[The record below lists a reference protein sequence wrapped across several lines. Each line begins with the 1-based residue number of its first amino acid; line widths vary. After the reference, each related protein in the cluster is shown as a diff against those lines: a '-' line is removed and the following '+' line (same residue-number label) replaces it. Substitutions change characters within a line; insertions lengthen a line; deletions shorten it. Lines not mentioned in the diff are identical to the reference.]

1 MEKFEIYDDIRERTN
16 GEIYVGVV
24 GPVRVGKSTFITEFM
39 KKLVIPN
46 ITGKHSKERTIDEL
60 PQSADGKTIMTTQ
73 PKFVP
78 NEAVK
83 ISVHDGVELK
93 VRLIDCVGYLV
104 SGAMGH
110 IENDAPRKVK
120 TPWSEE
126 EMPFEQA
133 AEIGTQ
139 KVMKEHST
147 VGIVVTTDGS
157 VTEIARPNYV
167 EAEERVVNEMKESG
181 KPFVVALN
189 CKSPASS
196 ETKKLASSL
205 EEKYGVPVI
214 ALNALEMKESDIDKV
229 FEKLLYEFPVTS
241 IKVSMPRWLQA
252 LDFDDEIIQEITAEM
267 RNFAQGMSKLSDID
281 KTRIAFT
288 ESEFFDP
295 VTFSSVEMGD
305 GTVKFSVIPK
315 DGLFY
320 RVLSKECGYEINDDF
335 ELINYIKE
343 LAVAKL
349 EYDKIKDALEQVKET
364 GYGIVAPRES
374 DFEIEEPELVRQGS
388 KFGVKIKASAP
399 SLHILRVDVATEVT
413 PLVGTEE
420 QSRELVSDLALQIQE
435 SPQAIWQTNLLGK
448 SLSELIEDNINSKII
463 MMPADA
469 QKKMRKTL
477 GRIINEGKGGIIC
490 ILL

>member
-73 PKFVP
+73 PNFVP

-181 KPFVVALN
+181 KPFVIALN

-252 LDFDDEIIQEITAEM
+252 LDFDDETIQEITAEM

-288 ESEFFDP
+288 ESESFDP

-448 SLSELIEDNINSKII
+448 SLSELIGDNINSKII

>member
-1 MEKFEIYDDIRERTN
+1 MEKFKIYDDIRVRTN

-39 KKLVIPN
+39 KKLVVPN
-46 ITGKHSKERTIDEL
+46 ITGKYSKDRAIDEL

-83 ISVHDGVELK
+83 ITVHDGVDLK

-120 TPWSEE
+120 TPWSDE
-126 EMPFEQA
+126 EMPFEEA

-147 VGIVVTTDGS
+147 VGVVVTTDGS
-157 VTEIARPNYV
+157 VTDIPRPNYV

-181 KPFVVALN
+181 KPFVIALN
-189 CKSPASS
+189 CKSPNSNEA
-196 ETKKLASSL
+196 KKLATSL
-205 EEKYGVPVI
+205 EEKYSVPVI
-214 ALNALEMKESDIDKV
+214 ALNAVELKESDIDKV

-241 IKVSMPRWLQA
+241 IKVQMPRWLQA
-252 LDFDDEIIQEITAEM
+252 LDFDDEIIQEIALEM
-267 RNFAQGMSKLSDID
+267 KNFANGMNKLADVDKSK
-281 KTRIAFT
+281 IAFT
-288 ESEFFDP
+288 ESDSFDP
-295 VTFSSVEMGD
+295 ITFSSVEMND
-305 GTVKFSVIPK
+305 GTVRFSVIPK
-315 DGLFY
+315 EGLFY
-320 RVLSKECGYEINDDF
+320 RVLSKECGFEIHDDYE
-335 ELINYIKE
+335 LMNYIKE
-343 LAVAKL
+343 LAIAKL
-349 EYDKIKDALEQVKET
+349 EYDKIKEALSQVRET
-364 GYGIVAPRES
+364 GYGIVAPTES
-374 DFEIEEPELVRQGS
+374 DFEIAEPELVRQGS
-388 KFGVKIKASAP
+388 KYGVKIKASAP

-420 QSRELVSDLALQIQE
+420 QSKDLVSDMALQIQE
-435 SPQAIWQTNLLGK
+435 NPEAVWQTNILGK
-448 SLSELIEDNINSKII
+448 TLSELIGENINSKII

-477 GRIINEGKGGIIC
+477 GRIVNEGRGGIIC

>member
-1 MEKFEIYDDIRERTN
+1 MEKFKIYDDIRVRTN

-46 ITGKHSKERTIDEL
+46 ITGKYSKDRAVDEL

-78 NEAVK
+78 NEAIK

-110 IENDAPRKVK
+110 IENNAPRKVK
-120 TPWSEE
+120 TPWSDE
-126 EMPFEQA
+126 EMPFEEA

-157 VTEIARPNYV
+157 VTDIPRPNYV
-167 EAEERVVNEMKESG
+167 EAEERVVGEMKESG
-181 KPFVVALN
+181 KPFVIALN
-189 CKSPASS
+189 CKSPNSS
-196 ETKKLASSL
+196 DAKKLASSL

-214 ALNALEMKESDIDKV
+214 ALNAVELKEGDIDKV

-241 IKVSMPRWLQA
+241 IKVQMPRWLQA
-252 LDFDDEIIQEITAEM
+252 LDFDDEIIQEIAFEM
-267 RNFAQGMSKLSDID
+267 RSFASGMNKLSDVD
-281 KTRIAFT
+281 KSRIAFT
-288 ESEFFDP
+288 ESDSFDP
-295 VTFSSVEMGD
+295 ITFSSVEMGD
-305 GTVKFSVIPK
+305 GTVRFSVIPK

-320 RVLSKECGYEINDDF
+320 RVLSKQCGCDIRDDYE
-335 ELINYIKE
+335 LMTYIKE
-343 LAVAKL
+343 LAIAKL
-349 EYDKIKDALEQVKET
+349 EYDKIKDALAQVKET
-364 GYGIVAPRES
+364 GYGIVAPTAS
-374 DFEIEEPELVRQGS
+374 DFEIAEPELVRQGS

-420 QSRELVSDLALQIQE
+420 QSRDLVSDLALQIQD
-435 SPQAIWQTNLLGK
+435 SPEAVWQTNILGK
-448 SLSELIEDNINSKII
+448 TLSELIGENINSKII

-469 QKKMRKTL
+469 QRKMRKTL
-477 GRIINEGKGGIIC
+477 GRIINEGRGGIIC

>member
-1 MEKFEIYDDIRERTN
+1 MEKFKIYDDIRVRTN

-39 KKLVIPN
+39 KKLVVPN
-46 ITGKHSKERTIDEL
+46 ITGKYSKDRAIDEL

-83 ISVHDGVELK
+83 ITVHDGVDLK

-120 TPWSEE
+120 TPWSDE
-126 EMPFEQA
+126 EMPFEEA

-147 VGIVVTTDGS
+147 VGVVVTTDGS
-157 VTEIARPNYV
+157 VTDIPRPNYV

-181 KPFVVALN
+181 KPFVIALN
-189 CKSPASS
+189 CKSPNSNEA
-196 ETKKLASSL
+196 KKLATSL
-205 EEKYGVPVI
+205 EEKYSVPVI
-214 ALNALEMKESDIDKV
+214 ALNAVELKESDIDKV

-241 IKVSMPRWLQA
+241 IKVQMPRWLQA
-252 LDFDDEIIQEITAEM
+252 LDFDDEIIQEIALEM
-267 RNFAQGMSKLSDID
+267 KNFANGMNKLADVDKSK
-281 KTRIAFT
+281 IAFT
-288 ESEFFDP
+288 ESDSFDP
-295 VTFSSVEMGD
+295 ITFSSVEMND
-305 GTVKFSVIPK
+305 GTVRFSVIPK
-315 DGLFY
+315 EGLFY
-320 RVLSKECGYEINDDF
+320 RVLSKECGYEIHDDY
-335 ELINYIKE
+335 ELMNYIKE

-349 EYDKIKDALEQVKET
+349 EYDKIKEALSQVRET
-364 GYGIVAPRES
+364 GYGIVAPTES
-374 DFEIEEPELVRQGS
+374 DFEIAEPELVRQGS
-388 KFGVKIKASAP
+388 KYGVKIKASAP

-420 QSRELVSDLALQIQE
+420 QSKDLVSDMALQIQE
-435 SPQAIWQTNLLGK
+435 NPEAVWQTNILGK
-448 SLSELIEDNINSKII
+448 TLSELIGENINSKII

-477 GRIINEGKGGIIC
+477 GRIVNEGRGGIIC

>member
-1 MEKFEIYDDIRERTN
+1 MEKFKIYDDIRVRTN

-39 KKLVIPN
+39 KKLVVPN
-46 ITGKHSKERTIDEL
+46 ITGKYSKDRAIDEL

-83 ISVHDGVELK
+83 ITVHDGVDLK

-120 TPWSEE
+120 TPWSDE
-126 EMPFEQA
+126 EMPFEEA

-147 VGIVVTTDGS
+147 VGVVVTTDGS
-157 VTEIARPNYV
+157 VTDIPRPNYV

-181 KPFVVALN
+181 KPFVIALN
-189 CKSPASS
+189 CKSPNSNEA
-196 ETKKLASSL
+196 KKLATSL
-205 EEKYGVPVI
+205 EEKYSVPVI
-214 ALNALEMKESDIDKV
+214 ALNAVELKESDIDKV

-241 IKVSMPRWLQA
+241 IKVQMPRWLQA
-252 LDFDDEIIQEITAEM
+252 LDFDDEIIQEIALEM
-267 RNFAQGMSKLSDID
+267 KNFANGMNKLADVDKSK
-281 KTRIAFT
+281 IAFT
-288 ESEFFDP
+288 ESDSFDP
-295 VTFSSVEMGD
+295 ITFSSVEMND
-305 GTVKFSVIPK
+305 GTVRFSVIPK
-315 DGLFY
+315 EDLFY
-320 RVLSKECGYEINDDF
+320 RVLSKECGYEIHDDY
-335 ELINYIKE
+335 ELMNYIKE

-349 EYDKIKDALEQVKET
+349 EYDKIKEALSQVRET
-364 GYGIVAPRES
+364 GYGIVAPTES
-374 DFEIEEPELVRQGS
+374 DFEIAEPELVRQGS
-388 KFGVKIKASAP
+388 KYGVKIKASAP

-420 QSRELVSDLALQIQE
+420 QSKDLVSDMALQIQE
-435 SPQAIWQTNLLGK
+435 NPEAVWQTNILGK
-448 SLSELIEDNINSKII
+448 TLSELIGENINSKII

-477 GRIINEGKGGIIC
+477 GRIVNEGRGGIIC

>member
-1 MEKFEIYDDIRERTN
+1 MEKFKIYDDIRVRTN

-39 KKLVIPN
+39 KKLVVPN
-46 ITGKHSKERTIDEL
+46 ITGKYSKDRAIDEL

-83 ISVHDGVELK
+83 ITVHDGVDLK

-120 TPWSEE
+120 TPWSDE
-126 EMPFEQA
+126 EMPFEEA

-147 VGIVVTTDGS
+147 VGVVVTTDGS
-157 VTEIARPNYV
+157 VTDIPRPNYV

-181 KPFVVALN
+181 KPFVIALN
-189 CKSPASS
+189 CKSPNSNEA
-196 ETKKLASSL
+196 KKLASSL
-205 EEKYGVPVI
+205 EEKYSVPVI
-214 ALNALEMKESDIDKV
+214 ALNAVELKESDIDKV

-241 IKVSMPRWLQA
+241 IKVQMPRWLQA
-252 LDFDDEIIQEITAEM
+252 LDFDDEIIQEIALEM
-267 RNFAQGMSKLSDID
+267 KNFANGMNKLADVDKSK
-281 KTRIAFT
+281 IAFT
-288 ESEFFDP
+288 ESDSFDP
-295 VTFSSVEMGD
+295 ITFSSVEMND
-305 GTVKFSVIPK
+305 GTVRFSVIPK
-315 DGLFY
+315 EGLFY
-320 RVLSKECGYEINDDF
+320 RVLSKECGYEIHDDY
-335 ELINYIKE
+335 ELMNYIKE

-349 EYDKIKDALEQVKET
+349 EYDKIKEALSQVRET
-364 GYGIVAPRES
+364 GYGIVAPTES
-374 DFEIEEPELVRQGS
+374 DFEIAEPELVRQGS
-388 KFGVKIKASAP
+388 KYGVKIKASAP

-420 QSRELVSDLALQIQE
+420 QSKDLVSDMALQIQE
-435 SPQAIWQTNLLGK
+435 NPEAVWQTNILGK
-448 SLSELIEDNINSKII
+448 TLSELIGENINSKII

-477 GRIINEGKGGIIC
+477 GRIVNEGRGGIIC

>member
-1 MEKFEIYDDIRERTN
+1 MEKFKIYDDIRVRTN

-39 KKLVIPN
+39 KKLVVPN
-46 ITGKHSKERTIDEL
+46 ITGKYSKDRAIDEL

-83 ISVHDGVELK
+83 ITVHDGVDLK

-120 TPWSEE
+120 TPWSDE

-157 VTEIARPNYV
+157 VTDIPRPNYV
-167 EAEERVVNEMKESG
+167 DAEERVVKEMKESG
-181 KPFVVALN
+181 KPFVIALN
-189 CKSPASS
+189 CKSPNSADA
-196 ETKKLASSL
+196 KKLASSL
-205 EEKYGVPVI
+205 EEKYSVPVI
-214 ALNALEMKESDIDKV
+214 ALNAVDLKESDIDKV

-241 IKVSMPRWLQA
+241 IKVQMPRWLQA
-252 LDFDDEIIQEITAEM
+252 LEFDDEIIQEIASEM
-267 RNFAQGMSKLSDID
+267 RSFASGMNKLADVDKSK
-281 KTRIAFT
+281 IAFT
-288 ESEFFDP
+288 ESESFDP
-295 VTFSSVEMGD
+295 ITFSSVEMSD

-315 DGLFY
+315 EGLFY
-320 RVLSKECGYEINDDF
+320 RVLSKECGYEIHDDY
-335 ELINYIKE
+335 ELMNYIKE

-349 EYDKIKDALEQVKET
+349 EYDKIKEALAQVRET
-364 GYGIVAPRES
+364 GYGIVAPTAS
-374 DFEIEEPELVRQGS
+374 DFEIAEPELVRQGS
-388 KFGVKIKASAP
+388 KYGVKIKASAP

-420 QSRELVSDLALQIQE
+420 QSRDLVSDMAMQIQE
-435 SPQAIWQTNLLGK
+435 NPEAVWQTNILGK
-448 SLSELIEDNINSKII
+448 TLSELIGENINSKII

-477 GRIINEGKGGIIC
+477 GRIVNEGRGGIIC

>member
-1 MEKFEIYDDIRERTN
+1 MEKFKIYDDIRVRTN

-39 KKLVIPN
+39 KKLVVPN
-46 ITGKHSKERTIDEL
+46 ITGKYSKDRAIDEL

-83 ISVHDGVELK
+83 ITVHDGVDLK

-120 TPWSEE
+120 TPWSDE

-157 VTEIARPNYV
+157 VTDIPRPNYV
-167 EAEERVVNEMKESG
+167 DVEERVVKEMKESG
-181 KPFVVALN
+181 KPFVIALN
-189 CKSPASS
+189 CKSPNSADA
-196 ETKKLASSL
+196 KKLASSL
-205 EEKYGVPVI
+205 EEKYSVPVI
-214 ALNALEMKESDIDKV
+214 ALNAVDLKESDIDKV

-241 IKVSMPRWLQA
+241 IKVQMPRWLQA
-252 LDFDDEIIQEITAEM
+252 LEFDDEIIQEIASEM
-267 RNFAQGMSKLSDID
+267 RSFASGMNKLADVD
-281 KTRIAFT
+281 KNKIAFT
-288 ESEFFDP
+288 ESESFDP
-295 VTFSSVEMGD
+295 ITFSSVEMSD

-315 DGLFY
+315 EGLFY
-320 RVLSKECGYEINDDF
+320 RVLSKECGYEIHDDY
-335 ELINYIKE
+335 ELMNYIKE

-349 EYDKIKDALEQVKET
+349 EYDKIKEALAQVRET
-364 GYGIVAPRES
+364 GYGIVAPTAS
-374 DFEIEEPELVRQGS
+374 DFEIAEPELVRQGS
-388 KFGVKIKASAP
+388 KYGVKIKASAP

-420 QSRELVSDLALQIQE
+420 QSRDLVSDMAMQIQE
-435 SPQAIWQTNLLGK
+435 NPEAVWQTNILGK
-448 SLSELIEDNINSKII
+448 TLSELIGENINSKII

-477 GRIINEGKGGIIC
+477 GRIVNEGRGGIIC